1 MKRMRIT
8 WPKGSLTA
16 VLDDTPTSRA
26 LFDALPLAASANT
39 WGDEVYFGV
48 PVRSTLEADA
58 REVVEPGT
66 VCFWVEGSALALPF
80 GPTPVAKAGECRLV
94 TRVNLLGKLEC
105 NPRMLASV
113 RDGDDM
119 RIEEV

>member
-16 VLDDTPTSRA
+16 ALDDTPTSRA

-48 PVRSTLEADA
+48 PVRSTLDADA
-58 REVVEPGT
+58 RHVVEPGT
-66 VCFWVEGSALALPF
+66 VCFWVEGSSLALPF
-80 GPTPVAKAGECRLV
+80 GPTPVAEAGECRLV
-94 TRVNLLGKLEC
+94 ARVNVLGKLEGD
-105 NPRMLASV
+105 PRMLASV

-119 RIEEV
+119 RIEEA